1 MGDSALG
8 PLTSIVASHFSPGCM
23 HRQLCFRTQHLILA
37 AALVASAACTS
48 RDGSA
53 AASPFRGVAL
63 NSPIQK
69 PSFTLT
75 DFNGKPF
82 DFVRETQGKVA
93 LLFFGYT
100 HCPDVC
106 PLHMANIAAV
116 LNKMPWEERSN
127 IRVVF
132 VTTDPER
139 DTPQRLKEWLAN
151 FDPNFVGLTGSKD
164 ELARAQQSLGLPPA
178 QREYASGDTS
188 TYYLGHA
195 AQVFAFA
202 RDGYAYLVYP
212 FGIRQE
218 DWANDLPKLA
228 RDSSGAQLRRELA
241 AAARSGHLNVMP
253 APETPNVS
261 MGGLVVTQTIVAEPP
276 SLTEAAL
283 YLTIKNDT
291 PQADTLVAIA
301 TDVAT
306 RAEMHESMGSGGM
319 RGMTPIRAIPLPP
332 HTETKLAPGGQ
343 HVMLL
348 NLRRKLVAGDTATVY
363 LSLARAGAI
372 QVTAK
377 VVRYDE
383 LEKTLK

>member
-1 MGDSALG
+1 
-8 PLTSIVASHFSPGCM
+8 M
-23 HRQLCFRTQHLILA
+23 HRQLRFHTQHLLVA
-37 AALVASAACTS
+37 AALVWTAACGTS
-48 RDGSA
+48 RDASN

-63 NSPIQK
+63 TAPIQK
-69 PSFTLT
+69 PSLTLT

-82 DFVRETQGKVA
+82 DLVRETQGKVA

-139 DTPQRLKEWLAN
+139 DSPQRLKEWLAN
-151 FDPNFVGLTGSKD
+151 FDPTFIGLTGSKD

-195 AQVFAFA
+195 AQVYAFA
-202 RDGYAYLVYP
+202 RDGFAYLVYP

-228 RDSSGAQLRRELA
+228 RDSSGEELRRELA
-241 AAARSGHLNVMP
+241 AAARTGQLNVMP
-253 APETPNVS
+253 APETPNVT
-261 MGGLVVTQTIVAEPP
+261 MGGLVVTQAVIAQPP

-291 PQADTLVAIA
+291 PQSDTLVAVA

-306 RAEMHESMGSGGM
+306 RAEMHESAASGGM
-319 RGMTPIRAIPLPP
+319 RGMTAIRAIPLPP
-332 HTETKLAPGGQ
+332 HSETRLAPGAR

-348 NLRRKLVAGDTATVY
+348 NLRRKLVAGDTAT
-363 LSLARAGAI
+363 LFISLVRAGAI
-372 QVTAK
+372 QATAK